1 MQLQIQAKN
10 FDLDQMTENYAR
22 EKIEGLEKFISPILE
37 GHAVLEIDKKHH
49 NSDKF
54 ATIEVRIPIGKELFY
69 GKESGIN
76 MEEAIDLVAEKLEKQ
91 LLKFKDKMH
100 HKDKEALKELKE
112 DKDIL

>member
-10 FDLDQMTENYAR
+10 FELDQKTEGYTR
-22 EKIEGLEKFISPILE
+22 KKIEGLEKFISPILE
-37 GHAVLEIDKKHH
+37 AHAVLETDKKHH

-69 GKESGIN
+69 GKESGIT
-76 MEEAIDLVAEKLEKQ
+76 MEEAIDLVAEKMEKQ

-100 HKDKEALKELKE
+100 YKDKEVLKELKE
-112 DKDIL
+112 DKEIL